1 MGKFQVPRLEVTS
14 KLKVTGKAITVAVII
29 SPKILLLS
37 FLKLIVFTM
46 FIDCLQNSMY
56 ISESIVFIFS
66 LS

>member
-1 MGKFQVPRLEVTS
+1 MGKSQIPRLEVTL

-29 SPKILLLS
+29 SPKILLLN

-46 FIDCLQNSMY
+46 FIDCWLNLMY
-56 ISESIVFIFS
+56 TSKSIVFVLS